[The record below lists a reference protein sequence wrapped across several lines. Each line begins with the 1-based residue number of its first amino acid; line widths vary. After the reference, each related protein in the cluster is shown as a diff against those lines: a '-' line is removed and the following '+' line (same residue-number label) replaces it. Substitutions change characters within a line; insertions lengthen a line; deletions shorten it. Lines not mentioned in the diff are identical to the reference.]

1 LRGGIEMHHLGAGVH
16 AAVGPPGASHVHGF
30 AGDAGKGGFE
40 SVLHRAAAWL
50 GLPAEETAAV
60 VLES

>member
-1 LRGGIEMHHLGAGVH
+1 MHDLGAGVH